1 MSDMNRQA
9 QLRQGLTQY
18 VGAMLTNLS
27 LEPRDA
33 SQVTAASLVEEATK
47 LAKKEDDEVD
57 FYIAKP
63 LLRAVIYLY
72 EEDFKRFARAA
83 HEQHLDSEKEL
94 VANAKAVMDKN
105 LAFLRKMIEAHDK
118 R

>member
-33 SQVTAASLVEEATK
+33 SQVTAASLVEAELSK
-47 LAKKEDDEVD
+47 P
-57 FYIAKP
+57 IAP
-63 LLRAVIYLY
+63 ARIMIGAILLTNIA
-72 EEDFKRFARAA
+72 
-83 HEQHLDSEKEL
+83 STC
-94 VANAKAVMDKN
+94 
-105 LAFLRKMIEAHDK
+105 
-118 R
+118 